1 MQFDLDILRRQV
13 RVPVGVPED
22 DDPDLTTEDVDLFLN
37 FAFWEIAD
45 NFPFREKERVE
56 TFVTT
61 RGTRDY
67 ELPSNTEAVRQVA
80 IVDITTKT
88 RDSLDRM
95 TGREYEDL
103 YNEQETYYSRPTHF
117 VREGCVIKLYPT
129 PDAEYT
135 ITIRRWAELGEL
147 IEGIKEDPNIPRTWM
162 AALVNGARYHALLF
176 LGDVNRANHYRNHNV
191 ASINSTVT
199 KEEKEAN
206 AGTQLSGVEVL
217 GREY

>member
-13 RVPVGVPED
+13 RVPVGVPDD

-80 IVDITTKT
+80 KDK
-88 RDSLDRM
+88 R
-95 TGREYEDL
+95 
-103 YNEQETYYSRPTHF
+103 
-117 VREGCVIKLYPT
+117 
-129 PDAEYT
+129 
-135 ITIRRWAELGEL
+135 
-147 IEGIKEDPNIPRTWM
+147 
-162 AALVNGARYHALLF
+162 LF
-176 LGDVNRANHYRNHNV
+176 G
-191 ASINSTVT
+191 
-199 KEEKEAN
+199 
-206 AGTQLSGVEVL
+206 
-217 GREY
+217 